1 MTITLVDSELAGQPE
16 GIELHG
22 LVNYGRNRN
31 ERYRFFLPEEAT
43 AQVNLGGDPWLV
55 LLLPLAVALGEPLRI
70 QLPVDEVLF
79 ANVSKVMAIWHS
91 WDPEL
96 RPVPIEAALAPA
108 AEPSQHRTAQFFT
121 GGVDSFFTAAE
132 YSADRNSS
140 IDELLF
146 IQGYD
151 IPMSNKQAWE
161 TASGTILRSAQEMGK
176 RALLLGTNLRE
187 TRWKEAR
194 WPEHSHGA
202 AILGAGLMLETRYS
216 RLVVPASWNDADL
229 RPWGSHPLLDVL
241 FSTSR
246 TEIVHFGSR
255 WTRLERTRRLVEGP
269 LRELAI
275 DNLRVCS
282 EDRTGRNCCRCEKC
296 LRTMATLELLGVLET
311 ASAFPDKAG
320 WLDRIAHQYFDED
333 GQVLMAQIYDEA
345 ARRRRDDVRSAV
357 AAGLARSVALDRR
370 FHIAELETLNQ
381 RVKRRFP
388 GLWRLL
394 LPVRLL
400 TKSVLA
406 RITSRARGRGSANA
420 HK

>member
-1 MTITLVDSELAGQPE
+1 MTITLVNSELIARPE
-16 GIELHG
+16 GIELQG
-22 LVNYGRNRN
+22 LINYGRNWN
-31 ERYRFFLPEEAT
+31 ERYRFFLPEEAA

-55 LLLPLAVALGEPLRI
+55 LLLPLAVALGEPLHV

-79 ANVSKVMAIWHS
+79 ANVFKVMALWHS
-91 WDPEL
+91 WDPEM
-96 RPVPIEAALAPA
+96 RPVPIEAGLAYTADPG
-108 AEPSQHRTAQFFT
+108 QHRTAQFFT

-132 YSADRNSS
+132 FNADRNTN
-140 IDELLF
+140 IEELLF

-151 IPMSNKQAWE
+151 IPISNKQAWE
-161 TASGTILRSAQEMGK
+161 AASGAILRSAQEMGK

-202 AILGAGLMLETRYS
+202 AIIGAGLMLETRYG

-229 RPWGSHPLLDVL
+229 RPWGSHPSLDVL

-255 WTRLERTRRLVEGP
+255 WTRLERTKRLVEGP
-269 LRELAI
+269 LRDLAI

-282 EDRTGRNCCRCEKC
+282 EDRMGRNCCRCGKC
-296 LRTMATLELLGVLET
+296 LRTMATLDLLGVLET

-333 GQVLMAQIYDEA
+333 GQVLMAQINDYA
-345 ARRRRDDVRSAV
+345 ARLGRDDVRSAV
-357 AAGLARSVALDRR
+357 AAGLAHSVALDRR
-370 FHIAELETLNQ
+370 FHIAEIETLNQ

-394 LPVRLL
+394 LPLRLL
-400 TKSVLA
+400 TKFVLA
-406 RITSRARGRGSANA
+406 RVTSRARGRSPSDA